1 MVYAENL
8 LSPSIFESARSGDLR
23 AISYLINTYLRP
35 EGIYAK
41 VAPPDHKGCL
51 PVLVEFQQEPIA
63 ESIVKFIC
71 HFLWKLNAPN
81 LEGVR
86 IAARYQGDGE
96 ILWKQSVR
104 IVTPANRVHRGQ
116 TRWLNLDGIKFKTLR
131 LMLLMGS
138 AVSSFVLGCWV
149 SYYEVAAQGLPLPY
163 NQAQENVVM
172 IAPPPKRSDTV
183 QAALEVV
190 PVVQH
195 QQVKNPQDPT
205 VTLVF
210 GGDVTLADHFEN
222 VIGSNYSLPFAQLSE
237 YRDADLAMVNLENPL
252 TRSTLRRPNKQFNF
266 KANPEA
272 VKVLTEGGIDIV
284 NLANNHTMDY
294 EESGLVETMET
305 LDRAGIHAVG
315 AGRDFKEARRPSIIE
330 VKGQRIAYLGYYDA
344 DFHAAAEGVAGTNP
358 RYDDRVAADIKA
370 IRDQVDWV
378 VVNYH
383 WGAELAD
390 YPGDWQIDLARF
402 TIDQGAD
409 VVIGHHPHVL
419 QGAEIYK
426 GRPIVYSLGNF
437 IFGGNS
443 RTDYETAVLR
453 VALNNNRKMKVE
465 FLPVEVTQYQ
475 AKVISGE
482 KGEDIVK
489 RVARLSQIFDQPM
502 QSAVVLDAPQREIK
516 RVDAP
521 LTPTGETTLPLV
533 TETEPK
539 PSSTVTEVSPA
550 EPPIESVSQPSA
562 TEELPKPLSEESD
575 SASTETTPLPPK
587 LEAKTESQ
595 DDLKPYIEQPFIK
608 DPFISLPSFPQT
620 TVPNSQSSQNPNSP
634 ISFQIVI
641 PDRNSGQEKPVST
654 ASEVSGAQPGKT
666 SHSGIELPLLS
677 EQYPAF
683 DQAIG

>member
-1 MVYAENL
+1 MVYAEYL
-8 LSPSIFESARSGDLR
+8 GQPSIFELARSGDLR

-35 EGIYAK
+35 EGISAR
-41 VAPPDHKGCL
+41 VAPPDRKGCL
-51 PVLVEFQQEPIA
+51 PVLVEFQQEPMA
-63 ESIVKFIC
+63 DSIVKFIC
-71 HFLWKLNAPN
+71 HLLWKLNAPN
-81 LEGVR
+81 LEGVK

-104 IVTPANRVHRGQ
+104 LVTPANRVHREQ

-131 LMLLMGS
+131 LMFLVGS
-138 AVSSFVLGCWV
+138 AVSSFILGCWV
-149 SYYEVAAQGLPLPY
+149 SYYEVTAERLPMNNP
-163 NQAQENVVM
+163 AQENVVM
-172 IAPPPKRSDTV
+172 VAPPSKRSDSV
-183 QAALEVV
+183 QAALELV

-195 QQVKNPQDPT
+195 QQVQNPQDPT

-210 GGDVTLADHFEN
+210 GGDVTLSDHFETI
-222 VIGSNYSLPFAQLSE
+222 IGTNYSLPFAQLPE

-266 KANPEA
+266 KADPEA

-294 EESGLVETMET
+294 EESGLVETLET

-315 AGRDFKEARRPSIIE
+315 AGRDLKEARRPTIIE

-344 DFHAAAEGVAGTNP
+344 DFHAAGEGVAGTNP
-358 RYDDRVAADIKA
+358 RYDERVAADIKA

-383 WGAELAD
+383 WGVELND

-443 RTDYETAVLR
+443 RTDYETAVLK
-453 VALNNNRKMKVE
+453 VALNDHRKMKVE

-482 KGEDIVK
+482 KGGDIIK
-489 RVARLSQIFDQPM
+489 RVERLSQIFDQPM
-502 QSAVVLDAPQREIK
+502 QSVVVLDAPPRDLK
-516 RVDAP
+516 LVDAP
-521 LTPTGETTLPLV
+521 LTPTQEPALPLV
-533 TETEPK
+533 TE
-539 PSSTVTEVSPA
+539 SPA
-550 EPPIESVSQPSA
+550 PDSSPLTAVPTPKSVQNQDSQPSVIQAPLSDESVSV
-562 TEELPKPLSEESD
+562 SEEKS
-575 SASTETTPLPPK
+575 PLPPK
-587 LEAKTESQ
+587 LEVKTESQ
-595 DDLKPYIEQPFIK
+595 DDLKPYIEEPFIK
-608 DPFISLPSFPQT
+608 DPFISLPSFPQA
-620 TVPNSQSSQNPNSP
+620 PAPSSQSNKSPNSP
-634 ISFQIVI
+634 ISFQITI
-641 PDRNSGQEKPVST
+641 PHRNSEPTLLEST
-654 ASEVSGAQPGKT
+654 QSSVAVLPKGKE
-666 SHSGIELPLLS
+666 SHAEIKLPLQS
-677 EQYPAF
+677 EPYR
-683 DQAIG
+683 AIG